1 MCVCV
6 VENKKKEY
14 KKKEMYKTN
23 EILIN
28 MLWTFAVCLLFG
40 CPCGN
45 LLSLV
50 LCRRPSR
57 CGPNQIEY
65 AMNCKTQKFC
75 IKRKKKTTKI
85 HQQHQPLS
93 YSANGQP
100 EKKAK
105 KNVRTFFSAYYVIF
119 HIFQQLTTSQSTHAT
134 TASTFS
140 VPASSFT

>member
-1 MCVCV
+1 
-6 VENKKKEY
+6 
-14 KKKEMYKTN
+14 MYKTN

-100 EKKAK
+100 EKKLK
-105 KNVRTFFSAYYVIF
+105 KMYAHFSA
-119 HIFQQLTTSQSTHAT
+119 HIMSFF
-134 TASTFS
+134 TFS
-140 VPASSFT
+140 NSLQRVSRPMPQLHQLSLFLLLLLRRYIYYI